1 MTNVSASEF
10 FPGHLRAHLAKSP
23 VKQTPKPE
31 MTGEQTNNIADFL
44 LKSTVFINK
53 AYAALLPKS
62 AEVANQLAKVSND
75 ILKIYSRLFEIDLES
90 VSADEDGPSEPTTPA
105 FPPGLFS
112 NAEEAKARAEMHK
125 RSYLHGLAA
134 EDALAESPNTSSYYL
149 EPEPGSETV
158 ADIFKRAWGPWSEAR
173 LVDLLALQ
181 RSAAFELAN
190 SFARLSSQM
199 KQWDKDLQSTPIPP
213 MRQIHEDSKL
223 MPVTPESSKTAS
235 ARPANTD
242 PAPAR
247 AAVTSKEPVSTW
259 AKVAAIPSRQGSG
272 DKPGPTINLVT
283 SMSDF
288 KESTVPP
295 AMSKP
300 NVHEAMEKQARIVFV
315 RACSKTTKL
324 RDITK
329 HITEGPLMSILIEKE
344 PSYPPLS
351 ACIIFMDAAHAIEF
365 VQKNGAATNIN
376 RHSLYGSGTQVVGGG
391 PWPEDDEIRA
401 MTSRRERRRLT
412 FSAGGLFQRVSR
424 DTFKADIYA
433 IAGEASV
440 ELIWLFNTGNAT
452 VVFASVRVARAV
464 KTRFMTQ
471 TSGSKLYEG
480 LRISY
485 SSDPCE
491 KELHLV
497 TQMMSGP
504 ERTMAT
510 TVKRG

>member
-1 MTNVSASEF
+1 M
-10 FPGHLRAHLAKSP
+10 
-23 VKQTPKPE
+23 
-31 MTGEQTNNIADFL
+31 
-44 LKSTVFINK
+44 
-53 AYAALLPKS
+53 
-62 AEVANQLAKVSND
+62 AKVSND
-75 ILKIYSRLFEIDLES
+75 ILKIYSHLFEIDLES
-90 VSADEDGPSEPTTPA
+90 VSADEDGLSDTTTPA

-112 NAEEAKARAEMHK
+112 DCEEARAKAEMHK

-149 EPEPGSETV
+149 ESEQGSETV
-158 ADIFKRAWGPWSEAR
+158 SDMFKRAWGPWSEAR
-173 LVDLLALQ
+173 LVDLLPFQ

-190 SFARLSSQM
+190 SFSCLSSQM
-199 KQWDKDLQSTPIPP
+199 KHWDTELQSTPIPP
-213 MRQIHEDSKL
+213 MRQMHEDPKL
-223 MPVTPESSKTAS
+223 MPVTPESSKTAA
-235 ARPANTD
+235 ARPGNIGSAPMS
-242 PAPAR
+242 PA
-247 AAVTSKEPVSTW
+247 VVSTQPVSTW

-283 SMSDF
+283 SLSDI
-288 KESTVPP
+288 KENIVPP

-300 NVHEAMEKQARIVFV
+300 NVDEAMEKRARVVFITG
-315 RACSKTTKL
+315 CSKTTRL

-329 HITEGPLMSILIEKE
+329 HIAEGPLMSILIEKD

-351 ACIIFMDAAHAIEF
+351 ACLIFMDATHAIEF
-365 VQKNGAATNIN
+365 VQNNAAATNIN
-376 RHSLYGSGTQVVGGG
+376 GHSLYGSGTQVVSGG

-401 MTSRRERRRLT
+401 MISRRERRRLT

-424 DTFKADIYA
+424 DMFKGDIYA
-433 IAGEASV
+433 IAGEANV

-452 VVFASVRVARAV
+452 VIFASVRAPPEELELALQGADTIQVRVARAV
-464 KTRFMTQ
+464 KNRFMAQ
-471 TSGSKLYEG
+471 TSASKLYEG

-497 TQMMSGP
+497 TQMLSGP

-510 TVKRG
+510 TVKRS